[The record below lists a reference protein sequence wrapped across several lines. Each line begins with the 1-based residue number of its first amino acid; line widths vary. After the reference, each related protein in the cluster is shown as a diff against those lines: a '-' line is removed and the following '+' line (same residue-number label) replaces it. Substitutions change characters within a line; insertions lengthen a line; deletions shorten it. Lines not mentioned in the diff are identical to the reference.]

1 MLPSPCI
8 ELNEQQQKRLLDIAR
23 HSIEQ
28 GMATGARMQVNLQ
41 DYESELR
48 EAAAVFVTLT
58 RDGGL
63 RGCIGSLQARV
74 ALAQAVVDSAFN
86 SALQDPRFEPLAAPE
101 LDVIRI
107 EISILSAPQ
116 EMPVESRDE
125 LLRSLRPGI
134 DGLIIED
141 RGKRATFLP
150 KVWDSLT
157 TPAAFVEQL
166 MLKAG
171 LGAGHWSRHTRVQRY
186 STLTFADN

>member
-8 ELNEQQQKRLLDIAR
+8 ELNQQQQQRLLDIAR
-23 HSIEQ
+23 HSIDR
-28 GMATGARMQVNLQ
+28 GMTTGARLQVDLQ
-41 DYESELR
+41 DCEGELR
-48 EAAAVFVTLT
+48 EAAAVFVTLS

-74 ALAQAVVDSAFN
+74 ALAQAVADSAFN
-86 SALQDPRFEPLAAPE
+86 SALQDPRFKPLTAPE
-101 LDVIRI
+101 LNAIRI
-107 EISILSAPQ
+107 EISILSTAQ
-116 EMPVESRDE
+116 EMPVASREE
-125 LLRSLRPGI
+125 LLRSLRPGL

-157 TPAAFVEQL
+157 TPTAFVEQL

-171 LGAGHWSRHTRVQRY
+171 LAPGHWSGDTRVQRY

>member
-1 MLPSPCI
+1 MNEI
-8 ELNEQQQKRLLDIAR
+8 ELNQQQQSRLLDIAR
-23 HSIEQ
+23 RSIEQ
-28 GMATGARMQVNLQ
+28 GLDTGTRLQVDLQ
-41 DYESELR
+41 DCERELR

-74 ALAQAVVDSAFN
+74 ALAQEVADSAFN
-86 SALQDPRFEPLAAPE
+86 SALKDPRFEPLTASE
-101 LDVIRI
+101 LDAIRI
-107 EISILSAPQ
+107 EISILSAAQ
-116 EMPVESRDE
+116 EMPVASRDE

-157 TPAAFVEQL
+157 TPTAFVEQL

-171 LGAGHWSRHTRVQRY
+171 LVAGHWSEHTRVQSY
-186 STLTFADN
+186 TTLTFAEK